1 MHSFNL
7 STKRDR
13 ENIRDRTRFFI
24 DHSLRRNPDVDRRT
38 CGTRDRYEPRTR
50 QDLFPRAVAADAAK
64 VYAGARRP
72 ESLRIVGVQPVKLDH
87 TNIDDVET
95 AVAHCSDVT
104 LVINNAGIAPS
115 GGFLGADGIA
125 TSRAA
130 FEANFFGTLEMCRGF
145 APVLKCNGGGVIGTF
160 AG

>member
-1 MHSFNL
+1 VAL
-7 STKRDR
+7 VTSTNRGLGKV
-13 ENIRDRTRFFI
+13 F
-24 DHSLRRNPDVDRRT
+24 S
-38 CGTRDRYEPRTR
+38 
-50 QDLFPRAVAADAAK
+50 RALLAADAAK
-64 VYAGARRP
+64 GYVGARRP

-95 AVAHCSDVT
+95 AVAHCSAVT

-130 FEANFFGTLEMCRGF
+130 FEANFFGTLEMCCGF

-160 AG
+160 AGYQARTRLVNGLKVKDIFIAIPEDLVAIGLGYFLVSLG